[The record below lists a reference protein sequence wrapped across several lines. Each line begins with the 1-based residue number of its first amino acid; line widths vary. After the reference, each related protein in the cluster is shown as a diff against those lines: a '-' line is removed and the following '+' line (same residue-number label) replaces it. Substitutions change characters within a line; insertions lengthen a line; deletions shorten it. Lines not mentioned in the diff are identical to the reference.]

1 MSKKIAIDASWLGP
15 TGIGRVAAEVINR
28 APTDWEI
35 IEIRAG
41 KKNAGP
47 LTPIDLAKEISRTNS
62 DVFWSPGFM
71 PPAYYGKTPVVLTV
85 HDLTHLHY
93 YKSHHRIYYNYI
105 IRRLIKKATSIITVS
120 EFSKNELLSWSG
132 IDKKIVQRIYN
143 GVSPSFTS
151 TGNATNIGRPY
162 ILYIGNRR
170 SYKNVVGLIRAFAKS
185 GLSLKGFTLGL
196 SGKPDTSL
204 LNLEIE
210 LGLSG
215 SIHYFGF
222 IPENELPSVYRGA
235 HALAFVSMYEGF
247 GLPVLEAM
255 ACGVPVLT
263 STTSSLPEIAGG
275 SALLVDPNNIEDIST
290 GLQSISLDHTLRNQL
305 ISKGIKNSRL
315 FSWDKTASHYWKTF
329 SEILGKTIF

>member
-1 MSKKIAIDASWLGP
+1 MTKKIAIDASWLGP
-15 TGIGRVAAEVINR
+15 TGIGRVATEVINR
-28 APTDWEI
+28 APADWEI

-41 KKNAGP
+41 KKNADP

-93 YKSHHRIYYNYI
+93 YKPHHRIYYNHV
-105 IRRLIKKATSIITVS
+105 IRHLIKKASSIITVS

-132 IDKKIVQRIYN
+132 IDKKKVERIYN
-143 GVSPSFTS
+143 GVSPDFTPK
-151 TGNATNIGRPY
+151 GNATDIGRPY

-185 GLSLKGFTLGL
+185 GLNRKGFTLGL

-204 LNLEIE
+204 LNLETE

-255 ACGVPVLT
+255 ACGIPVLT
-263 STTSSLPEIAGG
+263 STSSSLPEIAGG
-275 SALLVDPNNIEDIST
+275 AALLANPNSIDEISS
-290 GLQSISLDHTLRNQL
+290 GLQAICLNSAVRNEL
-305 ISKGIKNSRL
+305 TVKGLMNANL
-315 FSWDKTASHYWKTF
+315 FSWDETATQYWGTF
-329 SEILGKTIF
+329 SSILEKATN